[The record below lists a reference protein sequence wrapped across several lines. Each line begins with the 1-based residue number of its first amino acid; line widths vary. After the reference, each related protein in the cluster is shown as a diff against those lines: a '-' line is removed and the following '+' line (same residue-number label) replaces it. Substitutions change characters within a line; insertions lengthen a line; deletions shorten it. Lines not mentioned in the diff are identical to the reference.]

1 MLRRGLLVLALT
13 AAMLGAG
20 AIPAQAIPPGDTL
33 FVVAYFSDAAR
44 TNLIGQRWS
53 GCGQPSGSWGTL
65 KGYTSFYFPP
75 C

>member
-1 MLRRGLLVLALT
+1 MLRRGLLVLALS
-13 AAMLGAG
+13 AAMLGLG
-20 AIPAQAIPPGDTL
+20 TVPAQAILPGDTL
-33 FVVAYFSDAAR
+33 VVVAYFSDAAR

-65 KGYTSFYFPP
+65 TGYSTVFFTP

>member
-1 MLRRGLLVLALT
+1 MLRRGMAVLALSV
-13 AAMLGAG
+13 AMLGLSTP
-20 AIPAQAIPPGDTL
+20 PAQAIPPGDTL
-33 FVVAYFSDAAR
+33 LVVAYFSDPAR

-65 KGYTSFYFPP
+65 AGYTTIYFTP